1 MNDDVIILPDDG
13 DADIYIYDPDP
24 LNGTEKTFPTATGKT
39 EEIAQRT
46 CNETIRN
53 SFSGRTCLNIIKNF
67 DLHEYI
73 NQCVFDVCVSVF
85 SANQII

>member
-13 DADIYIYDPDP
+13 DADIYIYDPVP
-24 LNGTEKTFPTATGKT
+24 LNGTVQTFPTATGKT

-46 CNETIRN
+46 CNESIRN
-53 SFSGRTCLNIIKNF
+53 SFSGRTCLNTIKNF

-73 NQCVFDVCVSVF
+73 IQCVFDVCVSELL
-85 SANQII
+85 ANKT